1 MDLCLLLLLVLLL
14 LLHSLCQCDLPHWL
28 LFRLRGLLRPLGL
41 ALWVKKASI
50 LSPLLKSTTQQA
62 AQCPGTAIPRPELP
76 PAASS
81 SLSAH
86 AAPSA
91 VPAKANRR
99 PRARGLSLEIVLQ
112 ANVKPPYLKYSLLC
126 SDFIIIT
133 MFNNAFSYTKRQRGF
148 TSLFKSFFLP
158 GLHVNYGVRFLFCLF
173 NLFFFLRDIHIAEGA
188 KNCEG
193 WKKQANTALIFE
205 TPTSL

>member
-1 MDLCLLLLLVLLL
+1 MDLCLLLLLVLL

-76 PAASS
+76 PVASS

-86 AAPSA
+86 ATPSA

-112 ANVKPPYLKYSLLC
+112 ANVKPPYLKYSLLR

-133 MFNNAFSYTKRQRGF
+133 MFNNAFSCTKRQRGF
-148 TSLFKSFFLP
+148 TSLSKSFFLP
-158 GLHVNYGVRFLFCLF
+158 GLHVNYDVRFLFCLF
-173 NLFFFLRDIHIAEGA
+173 FIFFFFERHTH
-188 KNCEG
+188 CRRS
-193 WKKQANTALIFE
+193 KKL
-205 TPTSL
+205 